1 MYYIITA
8 HGKYAEGCKSS
19 CEMITGDTSAFVPV
33 TFTEEMTKEELL
45 KEKEGLEA
53 EYKKFQQRGLKL
65 DMSRGKPSQEQLD
78 LSMGMMDVLTS
89 GVDLT
94 CDDGTDCRNYNAAMR
109 IVSEH
114 KNIQLVAGLSQQL
127 LVLINSGEELADAIE
142 QVGEIYGNTKVAKE
156 NKTVQAPKE
165 PVEKN
170 GIVNFRLDE
179 RLIHGQVAT
188 FWTRTLQADRI
199 IVADDDVLKDEIG
212 VSALKAA
219 VPSGVHL
226 SILSVDNAAA
236 RLNAGIYSGQR
247 VFLIV
252 NKTKTIRRMVESG
265 LKVKEVNIG
274 NMGEKEGRQR
284 IKKSVYCTSE
294 ELADVEAV
302 EKAGVTVFAQMV
314 PNDEKKT
321 FRSYLH

>member
-1 MYYIITA
+1 MYYIIAA
-8 HGKYAEGCKSS
+8 HGAYAEGCKSS

-33 TFTEEMTKEELL
+33 TFTEDMTKEDV
-45 KEKEGLEA
+45 EKKYEKILA
-53 EYKKFQQRGLKL
+53 EK
-65 DMSRGKPSQEQLD
+65 
-78 LSMGMMDVLTS
+78 
-89 GVDLT
+89 GVDECKAIIADLPG
-94 CDDGTDCRNYNAAMR
+94 GTPYNAAMR
-109 IVSEH
+109 IVAEH

-127 LVLINSGEELADAIE
+127 LVLLNAGEELADAIA
-142 QVGEIYGNTKVAKE
+142 QTGEIYGNTVVVKE
-156 NKTVQAPKE
+156 KKTVQAPKD

-199 IVADDDVLKDEIG
+199 IIADDEILKDEIG
-212 VSALKAA
+212 MSALKAA
-219 VPSGVHL
+219 VPSSVHL
-226 SILSVDNAAA
+226 SILTVDNAAV

-252 NKTKTIRRMVESG
+252 NKTKTIQRLVEKG

-274 NMGEKEGRQR
+274 NMGEKEGRKR
-284 IKKSVYCTSE
+284 VKKSVYCTSQ
-294 ELADVEAV
+294 ELADIEAV
-302 EKAGVTVFAQMV
+302 EKAGVTVYAQMV

>member
-1 MYYIITA
+1 MYYIIAA

-19 CEMITGDTSAFVPV
+19 CEMITGDTSAFIPV
-33 TFTEEMTKEELL
+33 TFTEEMTKEDV
-45 KEKEGLEA
+45 EKKYETILA
-53 EYKKFQQRGLKL
+53 EKGAEECRAIIA
-65 DMSRGKPSQEQLD
+65 D
-78 LSMGMMDVLTS
+78 LPG
-89 GVDLT
+89 
-94 CDDGTDCRNYNAAMR
+94 GTPYNAAMR
-109 IVSEH
+109 IVSEY
-114 KNIQLVAGLSQQL
+114 KNIQLIAGLSQQL
-127 LVLINSGEELADAIE
+127 LVLINSGEELADAIA
-142 QVGEIYGNTKVAKE
+142 QTGEIYGNANIAKE
-156 NKTVQAPKE
+156 KKKVESPKE

-199 IVADDDVLKDEIG
+199 IIADDEVLKDEIG

-226 SILSVDNAAA
+226 SILTVDNAAA

-252 NKTKTIRRMVESG
+252 NKTKTIQRLIEKG

-274 NMGEKEGRQR
+274 NMG
-284 IKKSVYCTSE
+284 KKKAESE
-294 ELADVEAV
+294 LKNPYTAPRRNWLILKRLKKQVLRFLHRWFRMM
-302 EKAGVTVFAQMV
+302 K
-314 PNDEKKT
+314 KKT
-321 FRSYLH
+321 FRSYLR

>member
-1 MYYIITA
+1 MSRL
-8 HGKYAEGCKSS
+8 H
-19 CEMITGDTSAFVPV
+19 
-33 TFTEEMTKEELL
+33 FTEEMTKEDV
-45 KEKEGLEA
+45 EKKYEEILA
-53 EYKKFQQRGLKL
+53 EKGAEECKAIIA
-65 DMSRGKPSQEQLD
+65 D
-78 LSMGMMDVLTS
+78 LPG
-89 GVDLT
+89 
-94 CDDGTDCRNYNAAMR
+94 GTPYNAAMR

-236 RLNAGIYSGQR
+236 RLKCGDLQRTESISHCKQDKNDPQDGGKRTESKRSEHRKHGRKRGQTADQ
-247 VFLIV
+247 
-252 NKTKTIRRMVESG
+252 KIRNTAHRRTG
-265 LKVKEVNIG
+265 
-274 NMGEKEGRQR
+274 GR
-284 IKKSVYCTSE
+284 
-294 ELADVEAV
+294 
-302 EKAGVTVFAQMV
+302 
-314 PNDEKKT
+314 
-321 FRSYLH
+321 